1 MLHVARALNVAGA
14 VMQRSVWEVDPSP
27 SSRRVAEGQD
37 PRPRGTTRR
46 TPQRAPRCP
55 RRPHDDRALQRARE
69 GAPRL
74 ESGWL
79 QGTRE
84 DLDEAERTIHE
95 QGLVGV
101 LRELHDDLDA
111 AVADAYAA

>member
-1 MLHVARALNVAGA
+1 MTALCNVLKK
-14 VMQRSVWEVDPSP
+14 E
-27 SSRRVAEGQD
+27 RRN
-37 PRPRGTTRR
+37 
-46 TPQRAPRCP
+46 
-55 RRPHDDRALQRARE
+55 
-69 GAPRL
+69 
-74 ESGWL
+74 
-79 QGTRE
+79 E

>member
-1 MLHVARALNVAGA
+1 MIALYNVLKK
-14 VMQRSVWEVDPSP
+14 E
-27 SSRRVAEGQD
+27 RRN
-37 PRPRGTTRR
+37 
-46 TPQRAPRCP
+46 
-55 RRPHDDRALQRARE
+55 
-69 GAPRL
+69 
-74 ESGWL
+74 
-79 QGTRE
+79 E